1 MVMVEE
7 TVRAAPQNNMKPET
21 NSLLLGLGSRF
32 PAAPAS
38 SNTTTTTIKCPECN
52 SLRVWKDGIR
62 YTPYGEIQRYL
73 CRDCSYRFSY
83 SERSEPFEPH
93 QEVHRQILSCGS
105 AIPSSRQVCVSQT
118 KAMINL
124 AEVETRTQEKAAGA
138 TVPDQA
144 TMKGEILQF
153 QIYLTNQGSPK
164 TTVRTYGD
172 LLSGFVKK
180 EASLYDTEAIKK
192 HIIGSDRKPNTKFLQ
207 VQAYHRFLKWK
218 KITWEKPKITRE
230 DIDPFLPQVKEVEEL
245 INGSGWLLKPF
256 LQLVW
261 ECALRTKEANQLE
274 WTDIDEVARIVRIRS
289 TKRGKPRSLMLSIAC
304 LNLLKSL
311 PHTTIRVFGESS
323 IGSKRLS
330 FERTRLRLTR
340 QTGNKRLLQIH
351 LHTLRH
357 LRATLWYCGGVDIK
371 TLQDRLGH
379 RQLED
384 TALYIHLSD
393 VYAPQRETGYYTRMT
408 ATMRE
413 GEQLVQEGFEFVG
426 KDESG
431 CLWRKKK

>member
-138 TVPDQA
+138 TTKSKPDSADIQGKIIETA
-144 TMKGEILQF
+144 WCLKREGYAESTIMNYPK
-153 QIYLTNQGSPK
+153 YL
-164 TTVRTYGD
+164 RW
-172 LLSGFVKK
+172 LVKHG
-180 EASLYDTEAIKK
+180 ANLYDPENVKDVIARMEKWSPASKLIAVAAYTFFASINNIPWKPPKYKQE
-192 HIIGSDRKPNTKFLQ
+192 RKL
-207 VQAYHRFLKWK
+207 
-218 KITWEKPKITRE
+218 
-230 DIDPFLPQVKEVEEL
+230 PFIP
-245 INGSGWLLKPF
+245 
-256 LQLVW
+256 
-261 ECALRTKEANQLE
+261 LE
-274 WTDIDEVARIVRIRS
+274 SEI
-289 TKRGKPRSLMLSIAC
+289 
-304 LNLLKSL
+304 
-311 PHTTIRVFGESS
+311 
-323 IGSKRLS
+323 
-330 FERTRLRLTR
+330 
-340 QTGNKRLLQIH
+340 
-351 LHTLRH
+351 
-357 LRATLWYCGGVDIK
+357 
-371 TLQDRLGH
+371 
-379 RQLED
+379 
-384 TALYIHLSD
+384 
-393 VYAPQRETGYYTRMT
+393 
-408 ATMRE
+408 
-413 GEQLVQEGFEFVG
+413 
-426 KDESG
+426 
-431 CLWRKKK
+431 